1 MSRVLDEASR
11 REYPFPHMDSPNTA
25 SSSGSSSQPS
35 RSGSSG
41 LSRTRSSASSALSQ
55 TPLRRTARVERDR
68 DSHESILPGATS
80 KLFSHLMPR
89 DHHDSRSLRTA
100 LGVMTE
106 RMENEKRR
114 ADDAERRVL
123 EVLRKLRGAHEA
135 TMLAQAE
142 ASRAKEEL
150 TLYKYRLE
158 DAQREITRA
167 NELIGELEQQKLE
180 AEAEA
185 ARARSTARRYRE
197 QQLVERARQEGR
209 EQGYLEGL
217 NQGKEIGYQE
227 ATEEEEPRE
236 RTYAMPTVEEVPDEE
251 EPPRIVPGQYRS
263 HTPGPAEIRVRTPA
277 PEYRSQTPGLS
288 TLSNGRVTPPPR
300 RSPSRHA
307 CRNAGAASR
316 PRSLDN
322 GESVFAPIPIHEPAP
337 SPVHPPVDIPPDGY
351 IPYADREEQ
360 IYLPPP
366 HELSRP
372 ITPAEP
378 PPAPAPVMHPVQPS
392 QASTSS
398 APDPDARGRIYA
410 YSSSSVPSE
419 GVPRTRSSASKPMS
433 PQSKA
438 STTIS
443 QFDLVGAPRGN
454 LRVSTSGRARDG
466 DRQVGSP
473 RGPRP
478 REDLPAPVR
487 PPPPERQ
494 NSAGRLS
501 VRQEAPASPM
511 SPIEKLFKRRYR
523 NKSSRDRERDR
534 DTPPVMPPHLI
545 PDIIIES
552 PSTPSTSR
560 SSAKTTITHPHFL
573 SPEQHNIQALPTAPS
588 TDNIIVMRTEIP
600 GYPPTVPADQW
611 MPPFTDSPMVPLS
624 TGQFP
629 PGFVPLTP
637 PIQSGPFSTANPIPV
652 PSNAPIPIPSN
663 PIIPVPSNTPVPI
676 PPPSNPLPIPSKT
689 TVPIVPP
696 PSNPLYMPSQDSIPI
711 PYDNPLPT
719 RQEEVLPIPP
729 RSSGSGSGSR
739 SSSPRSGRYTEAPV
753 PAGVIY
759 PEPLSRRGTPG
770 LGRVGSPASW
780 RRGARFD
787 VRSPASQALS
797 PLSLSFFAPLR
808 SEGTAASV
816 ES

>member
-1 MSRVLDEASR
+1 
-11 REYPFPHMDSPNTA
+11 MDSPNTA
-25 SSSGSSSQPS
+25 SSSGSGSQPS

-68 DSHESILPGATS
+68 DSHESILPGASS

-89 DHHDSRSLRTA
+89 DHNDSRSLRTA

-150 TLYKYRLE
+150 TLYKYRME

-167 NELIGELEQQKLE
+167 NELIEELEQQKLE

-227 ATEEEEPRE
+227 ATDEEEPRE

-288 TLSNGRVTPPPR
+288 TISNGRVTPPPR
-300 RSPSRHA
+300 RPPSRYVCRDFSTTPRPFSSSDPSRFSNTSRTSQRPHVSDTAHHAQTLPVPTIVTPINAPSPSHSR
-307 CRNAGAASR
+307 AGTPVGMPIPHPA

-322 GESVFAPIPIHEPAP
+322 GASVFAPIPIHEPAP

-378 PPAPAPVMHPVQPS
+378 PAPAPVMHPVQPS
-392 QASTSS
+392 QASTSG
-398 APDPDARGRIYA
+398 AHDPDARGRIYA
-410 YSSSSVPSE
+410 YSSSVPSE

-443 QFDLVGAPRGN
+443 QFDLVGAPKGN

-466 DRQVGSP
+466 D
-473 RGPRP
+473 
-478 REDLPAPVR
+478 VR
-487 PPPPERQ
+487 RI
-494 NSAGRLS
+494 RHIL
-501 VRQEAPASPM
+501 
-511 SPIEKLFKRRYR
+511 RR
-523 NKSSRDRERDR
+523 
-534 DTPPVMPPHLI
+534 
-545 PDIIIES
+545 
-552 PSTPSTSR
+552 
-560 SSAKTTITHPHFL
+560 A
-573 SPEQHNIQALPTAPS
+573 
-588 TDNIIVMRTEIP
+588 
-600 GYPPTVPADQW
+600 
-611 MPPFTDSPMVPLS
+611 
-624 TGQFP
+624 
-629 PGFVPLTP
+629 
-637 PIQSGPFSTANPIPV
+637 
-652 PSNAPIPIPSN
+652 
-663 PIIPVPSNTPVPI
+663 
-676 PPPSNPLPIPSKT
+676 
-689 TVPIVPP
+689 
-696 PSNPLYMPSQDSIPI
+696 
-711 PYDNPLPT
+711 
-719 RQEEVLPIPP
+719 
-729 RSSGSGSGSR
+729 
-739 SSSPRSGRYTEAPV
+739 
-753 PAGVIY
+753 
-759 PEPLSRRGTPG
+759 
-770 LGRVGSPASW
+770 
-780 RRGARFD
+780 
-787 VRSPASQALS
+787 
-797 PLSLSFFAPLR
+797 
-808 SEGTAASV
+808 
-816 ES
+816 